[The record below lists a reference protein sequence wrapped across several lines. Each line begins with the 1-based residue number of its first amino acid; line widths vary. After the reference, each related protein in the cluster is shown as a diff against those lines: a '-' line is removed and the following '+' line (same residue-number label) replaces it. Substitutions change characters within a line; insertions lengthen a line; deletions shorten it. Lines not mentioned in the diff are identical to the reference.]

1 MDLFLGALRRA
12 VRSHP
17 GLLVV
22 AALVLSG
29 VFGALSGQQV
39 QQQGFENFV
48 PDNPAARASQRIA
61 DEFQGAKATV
71 AQVAVFADGG
81 GDVLSPAGIAA
92 ANEIRRQLQANPTVA
107 AALADRGGQP
117 AIMTYAD
124 LVLRAA
130 QARGVDPAT
139 LDDDAIDQLYTAAL
153 RQLPEAQRGQVA
165 TLLGGEVQGG
175 DATAGMVLVFLQG
188 DSSQATGATDQ
199 SPVVRKALL
208 AMGDLDVAAPG
219 YDVRPFNFELLS
231 NEVNEK
237 ITSQLSKLLGVAFLL
252 IILILIAIYRNAL
265 DVVVSLVGLGMTIVW
280 MQGISTLLG
289 PAFLG
294 WTGGMSEMAMAIP
307 ILLIGLGVDYG
318 IHLTMRYRE
327 ERGLGEAPVASAD
340 RAIGAVGVALLL
352 ATITTVVGFL
362 TNLTNPLPP
371 LRDFGV
377 FAAVGVAS
385 AFIIMLTFVP
395 AVRLLVDRWRDRRGS
410 LKPVRVRDD
419 GHPSLLGRL
428 SAEFTPYAVHHPW
441 KVLAVAGV
449 VTLVGAGG
457 ATQLSTQFSNTDFFP
472 RDSQALKTVNEVT
485 DAFGGDVA
493 ESTSVLVEGDVAT
506 PAALQALVAFQQ
518 GLADD
523 ADVRTFDGRPQVES
537 VLSRIQQIA
546 MLAQQQGQQPGQA
559 QAGDQATGGQAT
571 GQGQTPAVDPAAIA
585 TLVQQSQAAGIL
597 GGGQVSDSADVG
609 ALYDALLA
617 VDPTAASL
625 LSPDGQGGYDA
636 TVVRVSTTS
645 GDTVSQLVD
654 DLNADAQPLT
664 GAGLD
669 VSLTSDPILIN
680 TVMTELQASQVRS
693 LVYTLVASMLIL
705 ALVFWF
711 RERKPMLGVLAI
723 LSVAVVVAWVLGLM
737 AAVGI
742 PFNVMTAMVSA
753 LAIGIGVPFGI
764 HVVNRF
770 LEDRRRHPDTFEAM
784 RLTLQHTGGAL
795 VGSALTTIAGFGV
808 LMLSSVPPMQQF
820 GFVTAVTIGFALLS
834 SIIVLP
840 AMLALWA
847 RRHAAPVEAGDG
859 DRSREAERVA
869 GV

>member
-1 MDLFLGALRRA
+1 MDLLLGALRRA
-12 VRSHP
+12 VRSRP
-17 GLLVV
+17 GLLIV
-22 AALVLSG
+22 AILVLSG
-29 VFGALSGQQV
+29 VFGALSRQQV
-39 QQQGFENFV
+39 SEQGFENFV

-61 DEFQGAKATV
+61 DEFQGSQATV

-81 GDVLSPAGIAA
+81 DVMSPEGIKVADEVRA
-92 ANEIRRQLQANPTVA
+92 QLLADPTIA
-107 AALADRGGQP
+107 KALADRGEQP

-124 LVLRAA
+124 LVERAA
-130 QARGVDPAT
+130 KARGVDPAS
-139 LDDDAIDQLYTAAL
+139 LDDDAIDQLYAGAL
-153 RQLPEAQRGQVA
+153 KQLPEAQQGQIA
-165 TLLGGEVQGG
+165 SLLGGTKDGG
-175 DATAGMVLVFLQG
+175 NATAGMVLVFLQG
-188 DSSQATGATDQ
+188 QGGQASGATDQ
-199 SPVVRKALL
+199 APAVRDALL
-208 AMGDLDVAAPG
+208 AMGNLNVKASG
-219 YDVRPFNFELLS
+219 FEVRPFNFELLS
-231 NEVNEK
+231 NEVNDQ

-252 IILILIAIYRNAL
+252 IILILVSIYRNAL
-265 DVVVSLVGLGMTIVW
+265 DVVVSLVGLVMTIIW

-289 PAFLG
+289 PSFLG
-294 WTGGMSEMAMAIP
+294 WTGGQSEMAMAIP

-327 ERGLGEAPVASAD
+327 ERGLGQAPTAGAD

-385 AFIIMLTFVP
+385 AFFIMLTFVP
-395 AVRLLVDRWRDRRGS
+395 AVRLLVDRWRERRGT
-410 LKPVRVRDD
+410 LKPVKVRDD

-441 KVLAVAGV
+441 TVLAVAGI
-449 VTLVGAGG
+449 VTLIGAGG

-472 RDSQALKTVNEVT
+472 KNSQALQTVNKVQ
-485 DAFGGDVA
+485 DAFGGDIS
-493 ESTSVLVEGDVAT
+493 ESTSVLVEGDVAS
-506 PAALQALVAFQQ
+506 PGALKALASFQQ
-518 GLADD
+518 NLADD
-523 ADVRTFDGRPQVES
+523 AQVRTFDGRPQAES

-546 MLAQQQGQQPGQA
+546 AMAQQQAQQPAQQQGAQPS
-559 QAGDQATGGQAT
+559 
-571 GQGQTPAVDPAAIA
+571 QTPAAQGGVA
-585 TLVQQSQAAGIL
+585 TLLQRAQAAGVI
-597 GGGQVSDSADVG
+597 GGGQISPDADVKG
-609 ALYDALLA
+609 LYDALMA
-617 VDPTAASL
+617 ADPTAASL
-625 LSPDGQGGYDA
+625 LSPNGQGGYDA
-636 TVVRVSTTS
+636 TLVKISTNS
-645 GDTVSQLVD
+645 GNNVANLVD
-654 DLNADAQPLT
+654 DLNADAAPLED
-664 GAGLD
+664 AGLT
-669 VSLTSDPILIN
+669 VSLTSDQILIH
-680 TVMTELQASQVRS
+680 TVLTELQASQVRS

-705 ALVFWF
+705 ALVFWI
-711 RERKPMLGVLAI
+711 RERKPILGVLAI

-770 LEDRRRHPDTFEAM
+770 LEDRARHPDTYEAM

-847 RRHAAPVEAGDG
+847 RHRPVPVDAGSG
-859 DRSREAERVA
+859 PAERETA
-869 GV
+869 AARS